1 MTHLTLCAAIC
12 LLFSVLPCT
21 ASDETSPHDI
31 DCPNY
36 STDST
41 ISSFAAVTAT
51 LPLSLDDISDKA
63 KQPDFV
69 TWLKGIRR
77 RIHERPELAYAEHET
92 SALIRNELDKM
103 GVEYRWPVGGTGVVA
118 SIGTGK
124 PPFVALRADMDAL
137 PLQEAVEWDYKSK
150 IPGKMHACGH
160 DAHVAMLLGAA
171 KLLVQLPAKIKGTVI
186 LIFQPAEEGGAGAK
200 RMIKEGALGS
210 AEAIF
215 GLHVVAT
222 KPSGTIGIRDGLFLA
237 GSGFFRSIISGQG
250 GHAALPHLTVDP
262 TIAASS
268 IVLSLQHLI
277 SREADP
283 LDSQVISVTVMN
295 GGTTFNVV
303 AESIEISGTFRTFS
317 TATHEKMKQRIQEI
331 VSKQAEV
338 HKCRAVTSFLEDEH
352 PPYPPTVNDERMNNH
367 VRNIA
372 MQVVGAK
379 NVKEVEPVMGAEDFS
394 FYAELIPASFFF
406 LGMRNES
413 CGSVHSAHSP
423 FFIVDEEILPIGATM
438 HAAIAYRYLEHHPL
452 LSPGVELEVEM

>member
-1 MTHLTLCAAIC
+1 MT
-12 LLFSVLPCT
+12 
-21 ASDETSPHDI
+21 
-31 DCPNY
+31 
-36 STDST
+36 
-41 ISSFAAVTAT
+41 
-51 LPLSLDDISDKA
+51 
-63 KQPDFV
+63 
-69 TWLKGIRR
+69 
-77 RIHERPELAYAEHET
+77 
-92 SALIRNELDKM
+92 
-103 GVEYRWPVGGTGVVA
+103 
-118 SIGTGK
+118 
-124 PPFVALRADMDAL
+124 
-137 PLQEAVEWDYKSK
+137 QEAVEWDYKSK

-171 KLLVQLPAKIKGTVI
+171 KLLVQLPTKIKASI
-186 LIFQPAEEGGAGAK
+186 LENLLTFLRLTSLLESSLGLLVRNMDHPDLPTCQGRWRWRK

-222 KPSGTIGIRDGLFLA
+222 QSSGTIGIRDGLFLA
-237 GSGFFRSIISGQG
+237 GSGFFRSAISGQG

-283 LDSQVISVTVMN
+283 LDCQVISVTSIN

-317 TATHEKMKQRIQEI
+317 NATHEKLKQRIQEI

-338 HKCRAVTSFLEDEH
+338 HKCPAVTRFLEDEH
-352 PPYPPTVNDERMNNH
+352 PPYPPIVNEKRMNNH
-367 VRNIA
+367 VRNIG

-379 NVKEVEPVMGAEDFS
+379 NIKEVEPVMGAEDFS

-423 FFIVDEEILPIGATM
+423 YFIVDEEILPIGATM

-452 LSPGVELEVEM
+452 LSPGDLDNRRSTSGYVFTMAGEAVSWRSRLQTCVTQSTTEAEYVAA